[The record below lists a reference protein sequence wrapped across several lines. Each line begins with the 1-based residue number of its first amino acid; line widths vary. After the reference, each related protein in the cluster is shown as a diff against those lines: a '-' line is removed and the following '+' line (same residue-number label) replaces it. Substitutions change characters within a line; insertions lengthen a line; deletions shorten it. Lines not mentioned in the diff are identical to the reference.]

1 MTSPQQPYHDSSVWW
16 HSPVSCWVNSPSS
29 GHEEDWLSL
38 EAFSIET
45 DINSEER
52 LSSAADGIETAGNV
66 ATLCINW
73 QIKEKER
80 EELCV

>member
-1 MTSPQQPYHDSSVWW
+1 MTAVFGDTLRSAVGQ
-16 HSPVSCWVNSPSS
+16 VNSPSS

-38 EAFSIET
+38 EVFSMET

-52 LSSAADGIETAGNV
+52 LSSAADNIKTAGNV

-73 QIKEKER
+73 QMKEKEH
-80 EELCV
+80 EESCV